1 MKGNIVLTNVC
12 HGLWVQVV
20 EVKELCEKE
29 LRLRA
34 KELPFGVYFLYE
46 KDQTDDFCRHCV
58 IVAAGVQCT

>member
-1 MKGNIVLTNVC
+1 MEGNTVLTNVC

-34 KELPFGVYFLYE
+34 KELPFGVYFLH
-46 KDQTDDFCRHCV
+46 QTDNLVDFC
-58 IVAAGVQCT
+58 